1 MTDQPARRLGI
12 IGPENSHVDH
22 FIRFLNV
29 EGRHPGN
36 RVSTLVGEPG
46 ERIETLAAAGSIDDV
61 VAGPE
66 ELLGRVDAAIV
77 CSRDGRLHRAA
88 AEPLL
93 SAGIPVLV
101 DKPLA
106 TTTEDAE
113 ALIKAAER
121 GGVPLVSFSA
131 LRFAPEVGPLE
142 TTPRH
147 LVITGPA
154 DPASEYAGLFFYGIH
169 HVETAFELLGNPA
182 NVEPDVSVR
191 QAGDT
196 TVAAV
201 ALGDTSVTFAF
212 VVPRDDRRV
221 PFHLQVVT
229 DDAVSAREITLGPD
243 YNAPALARFIEACD
257 SGTAPLGRQELLAP
271 VAVLAAIEA
280 ALPG

>member
-1 MTDQPARRLGI
+1 MVRRIGI

-22 FIRFLNV
+22 FIRFLNA
-29 EGRHPGN
+29 EQRHPGN
-36 RVSTLVGEPG
+36 GVSTLVGEPS
-46 ERIETLAAAGSIDDV
+46 ERIDQLSAAGSIDDV
-61 VAGPE
+61 VARPE
-66 ELLGRVDAAIV
+66 DLIGRVDAAIV
-77 CSRDGRLHRAA
+77 CNRDGGLHRPA

-93 SAGIPVLV
+93 AAGIPVLV

-106 TTTEDAE
+106 TTTGDAE

-131 LRFAPEVGPLE
+131 LRFAPEVAPLE
-142 TTPRH
+142 ARH

-169 HVETAFELLGNPA
+169 HVETAFELLGNPDVA
-182 NVEPDVSVR
+182 DPEVSVR

-196 TVAAV
+196 TVASV
-201 ALGDTSVTFAF
+201 LLGDTAVTFAF
-212 VVPRDDRRV
+212 VVPRGDKRV

-229 DDAVSAREITLGPD
+229 DDAITAREITLGPD
-243 YNAPALARFIEACD
+243 YNAPALARFIDACD
-257 SGTAPLGRQELLAP
+257 SGVAPLDPPALVAP

-280 ALPG
+280 ALP